1 MIKAG
6 SSTPQVVTLTG
17 SGFPIGARVLVTPPG
32 CTDATLVTPL
42 SVTPTAIVFTFV
54 FFAAGDYSAE
64 VTDATGLCDT
74 CPSLPF
80 TLTATP
86 PPCPDIRAFKTFG
99 QLTDETMHL
108 LGDDDGVIWP
118 RNSVLDDIVEG
129 YRILANKLP
138 IFFDAVYLENLP
150 RGFSVTQPWELDQLP
165 ASGGF
170 NYGVANF
177 TAEFERRAGQS
188 LGWDERDRYG
198 PGNHT
203 SPFEATDGLLARAG
217 ASTDIPAVAEVP
229 ATLTQLD
236 RVTWDG
242 RGIDPLEP
250 RSFELLDSRYEV
262 TKGEVYAFM
271 WQKDGV
277 RSLRKV
283 RVPAAQAE
291 TYVVNGSW
299 GILRTP
305 ADLSSDVPT
314 GTWGVPR
321 IIEGQHALG
330 PEGFGLPRR
339 VYKEQ
344 KNVRVEH
351 FRQGRVYVN
360 DFTVCELP
368 PRYAA
373 YLRDYA
379 LSHAYHTPGP
389 GFDLKLSKHYD
400 GRWERDVKR
409 VTRRIETVDTEH
421 VHVMG
426 AGRPNLVGPPR
437 PKYPWQYGS
446 RVR

>member
-1 MIKAG
+1 MIRSG
-6 SSTPQVVTLTG
+6 ISTPQRVIITG
-17 SGFPIGARVLVTPPG
+17 TQFPTGARVLITAPT
-32 CTDATLVTPL
+32 CDDAILVTPD
-42 SVTPTAIVFTFV
+42 SVTATTIAFSFV
-54 FFAAGDYSAE
+54 FFTAGSYTIE

-74 CPSLPF
+74 CPSPPF
-80 TLTATP
+80 TLTTTP
-86 PPCPDIRAFKTFG
+86 VPCPDIRAFKTFG
-99 QLTDETMHL
+99 QLLDETQHL
-108 LGDDDGVIWP
+108 LGDDDGVIWT
-118 RNSVLDDIVEG
+118 RAQVLVDVQDG
-129 YRILANKLP
+129 YQQIANKLP
-138 IFFDAVYLENLP
+138 VFWDAVYLENLP
-150 RGFSVTQPWELDQLP
+150 RGFSVTQPWELEHLQ

-203 SPFEATDGLLARAG
+203 SPFEATDGLLARAH

-229 ATLTQLD
+229 DTVTSLD

-242 RGIDPLEP
+242 RGLDVLEP
-250 RSFELLDSRYEV
+250 RSFQLLDSRYEI
-262 TKGEVYAFM
+262 TKGEVYAYM
-271 WQKDGV
+271 WQKDGL
-277 RSLRKV
+277 RTLRKV
-283 RVPAAQAE
+283 RVPAAQCE
-291 TYVVNGSW
+291 SYTVNGSW
-299 GILRTP
+299 GIMRTP

-321 IIEGQHALG
+321 IVESQHALG

-339 VYKEQ
+339 YYKEQ

-351 FRQGRVYVN
+351 FRQGRRYVN
-360 DFTVCELP
+360 DLTVCELP
-368 PRYAA
+368 PRYAT

-379 LSHAYHTPGP
+379 LSRAYAVPGP
-389 GFDLKLSKHYD
+389 GFDLDLSKHYEL
-400 GRWERDVKR
+400 RWKRDLARVERR
-409 VTRRIETVDTEH
+409 TQTVDTEH
-421 VHVMG
+421 VYVMG